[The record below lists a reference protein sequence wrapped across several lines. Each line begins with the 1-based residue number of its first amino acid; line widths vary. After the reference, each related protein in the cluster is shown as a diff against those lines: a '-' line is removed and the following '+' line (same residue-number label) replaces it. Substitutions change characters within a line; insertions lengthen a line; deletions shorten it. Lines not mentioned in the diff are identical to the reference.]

1 MTSDVVLIQYRVTI
15 PHKPVAQ
22 PRVLVLARNRV
33 FKVEW
38 NCAEEW
44 ITDAWLQQ
52 MFAAFKDQVVDD
64 QPHVFIRDSL
74 LEVRDNE
81 GDVEA
86 KGCEQAPAEHF

>member
-1 MTSDVVLIQYRVTI
+1 
-15 PHKPVAQ
+15 
-22 PRVLVLARNRV
+22 
-33 FKVEW
+33 
-38 NCAEEW
+38 
-44 ITDAWLQQ
+44 